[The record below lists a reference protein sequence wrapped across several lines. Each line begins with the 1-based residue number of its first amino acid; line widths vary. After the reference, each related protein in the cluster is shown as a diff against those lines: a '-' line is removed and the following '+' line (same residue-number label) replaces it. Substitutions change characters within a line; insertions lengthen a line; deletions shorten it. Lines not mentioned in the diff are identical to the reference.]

1 MEKIEVPSH
10 EQLSPKSQVL
20 TAMLAKQFGK
30 APDLFSVIGLSE
42 NTLENYLNFRAGNAK
57 GTFSAKEIEA
67 VSLVVSQVAGS
78 KYCQAGH
85 TVFGKMH
92 GLSEGETM
100 EIRLGRHS
108 NPKLQAIISMAI
120 EIAQKHGNVSQQS
133 LENFHK
139 QGFATAALIDL
150 SALVVDALLANYVC
164 NTTQLDIDFPLAK
177 QVGSQ

>member
-42 NTLENYLNFRAGNAK
+42 NTLENYLSFRAGNAK

-78 KYCQAGH
+78 KYCLAGH

-108 NPKLQAIISMAI
+108 NPRLQAIIALAQS
-120 EIAQKHGNVSQQS
+120 IAQTHGNVSQN
-133 LENFHK
+133 LLDNFYL
-139 QGFATAALIDL
+139 QGFDTVALVDL
-150 SALVVDALLANYVC
+150 NALVVDALLTNYVC
-164 NTTQLDIDFPLAK
+164 NTTQLEIDFPLAK
-177 QVGSQ
+177 SVDGN